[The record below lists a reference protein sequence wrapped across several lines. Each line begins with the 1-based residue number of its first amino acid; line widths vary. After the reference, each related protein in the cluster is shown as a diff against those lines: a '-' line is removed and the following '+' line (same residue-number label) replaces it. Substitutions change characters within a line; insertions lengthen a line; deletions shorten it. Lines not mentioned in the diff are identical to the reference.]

1 MKRTLLFV
9 ALILTLT
16 ACSGPTAEP
25 AEPLTIIE
33 EAANHIQEAE
43 SFAVTIERTGAPV
56 YIDGNGIINFLRAT
70 GYYVAP
76 DRVQARVR
84 VAVSG
89 LAGDIDVIAIG
100 NDQYYRHTVLTGGQW
115 LAAEFSPGFNA
126 ETLVRSESGLSR
138 AMQAINDLAYTG
150 TENLNGIRMH
160 HLTGTAAGS
169 EVAAL
174 TIGLIPAEADVL
186 VDLYVRTD
194 NGQAERMVIV
204 QPDTVS
210 EDYPEPSTWI
220 VEVYDYDGEYT
231 VEAPVAAQAPSL
243 GIEQTAPEQA
253 AQG

>member
-1 MKRTLLFV
+1 MKRILLFV
-9 ALILTLT
+9 ATMLALA
-16 ACSGPTAEP
+16 ACSNTAAQP
-25 AEPLTIIE
+25 PDVLTIVE
-33 EAANHIQEAE
+33 EAARHIQEAN

-56 YIDGNGIINFLRAT
+56 FIDPNGLINFLRAS

-84 VAVSG
+84 VTVSG

-100 NDQYYRHTVLTGGQW
+100 NDQYYRHSVLTGGQW

-126 ETLVRSESGLSR
+126 EALVRSESGLSR
-138 AMQAINDLAYTG
+138 AMQAINDLALVG
-150 TENLNGIRMH
+150 EQSLNGIRVW

-174 TIGLIPAEADVL
+174 TIGLIPAEADVQ
-186 VDLYVRTD
+186 VDLFVRTD

-210 EDYPEPSTWI
+210 DAFPEPSTWT
-220 VEVYDYDGEYT
+220 VEVYDYNGEYA
-231 VEAPVAAQAPSL
+231 VQAPGDSRQ
-243 GIEQTAPEQA
+243 G